1 MTSDGV
7 DAIAK
12 TGDGSASAEAGRRT
26 RNYVLAVLTL
36 VYVFNFIDRQI
47 LVILQESIK
56 AEMGLSDT
64 QLGLLSGITFAL
76 FYTIMGIPIARWA
89 DRANR
94 RNIIAVSLTVWS
106 GMTALCGMA
115 GSYVQLALARVGVG
129 IGEAGGS
136 PPAHSIIS
144 DYFPRRERGRALSI
158 YSAGIYIGIMLGYLA
173 GGWAN
178 QYFGWRATFL
188 IVGLP
193 GLAIALLVRFTIT
206 EPARGL
212 SEAGKSATE
221 SPPLREA
228 LAILW
233 SYPSFRY
240 FSIASGLTAFM
251 GYGIGNF
258 TPSFLSRSHGLS
270 SGEIGTILGF
280 MSGGA
285 GVLGTFLGGY
295 LADKLSKR
303 GMHWYGWIP
312 AFGLFLGTPVRLLGF
327 MSGDLTIAI
336 TAMTLG
342 LLLDTLYLGP
352 TIAACHGL
360 VGPRMRALTSS
371 ILFFVLNLIGLG
383 LGPLFVGG
391 LSDYLHPT
399 YGTEALRYA
408 IIITMA
414 MGIIAGMVY
423 MRGAWHYGRDM
434 ARRDAETR

>member
-1 MTSDGV
+1 MNSDGV
-7 DAIAK
+7 ETIAQSDSQAANLQ
-12 TGDGSASAEAGRRT
+12 TGRGT

-94 RNIIAVSLTVWS
+94 RNIIALSLTVWS

-115 GSYVQLALARVGVG
+115 QGYVQLALARVGVG

-144 DYFPRRERGRALSI
+144 DYFPRSERGRALSI
-158 YSAGIYIGIMLGYLA
+158 YSAGIYVGIMLGYLA

-178 QYFGWRATFL
+178 QYFGWRMTFL

-212 SEAGKSATE
+212 SEASESAAK
-221 SPPLREA
+221 SPPLPEA

-258 TPSFLSRSHGLS
+258 TPSFLARSHGLS
-270 SGEIGTILGF
+270 SGEIGTILGL

-285 GVLGTFLGGY
+285 GVLGTFLGGF
-295 LADKLSKR
+295 LADRLSVR
-303 GMHWYGWIP
+303 GMHWYGWVP

-327 MSGDLTIAI
+327 MSGDLT
-336 TAMTLG
+336 TAVAAMAAG
-342 LLLDTLYLGP
+342 LVLDTLYLGP

-391 LSDYLHPT
+391 MSDYLEPA
-399 YGTEALRYA
+399 YGTDSLRYA
-408 IIITMA
+408 IVITIFMA
-414 MGIIAGMVY
+414 LISGLVY
-423 MRGAWHYGRDM
+423 MRGAWHYDRDI
-434 ARRDAETR
+434 ARRDMEAR